1 MTNTRV
7 EHLPETEKK
16 KHKSINPLQD
26 FLGAAHDHAQSNNL
40 AAIEAPPTSS
50 QSGGDSA
57 SDSGADKGGASNEPH
72 LSLEEYFTEP
82 KDKSEYDGKCGIFA
96 TFLVLALLNCAV
108 NFFSS
113 FFCSPW

>member
-40 AAIEAPPTSS
+40 PAIEAPPTSS
-50 QSGGDSA
+50 QSKSTSEDGGA
-57 SDSGADKGGASNEPH
+57 EEGGASTKPR

-82 KDKSEYDGKCGIFA
+82 KDKSEYDGKHQ
-96 TFLVLALLNCAV
+96 
-108 NFFSS
+108 SEKS
-113 FFCSPW
+113 KMS